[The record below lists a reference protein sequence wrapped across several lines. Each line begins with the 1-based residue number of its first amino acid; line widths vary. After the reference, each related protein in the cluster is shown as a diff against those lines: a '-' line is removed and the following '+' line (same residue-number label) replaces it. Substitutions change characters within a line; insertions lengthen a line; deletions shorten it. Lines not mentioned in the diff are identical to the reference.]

1 MVWISVK
8 NCFPGQTSCQR
19 NAESN
24 FNDMLLFGA
33 VVYVGVPTMER
44 LQLKNFSIEISAL
57 QKAYDDSELR
67 PELTI
72 KKYLIV
78 QNEDIYHV

>member
-1 MVWISVK
+1 MCSGFRLTAVQSILTCIGGNARLWYLNEMVQIK
-8 NCFPGQTSCQR
+8 L
-19 NAESN
+19 E
-24 FNDMLLFGA
+24 
-33 VVYVGVPTMER
+33 
-44 LQLKNFSIEISAL
+44 LKNFSIEISAL